1 MRSAALAWRH
11 PAHHASAVGDR
22 LLGVEAALGAGKS
35 LADDSG
41 GLVDEHGHDQAASF
55 TALTIFSAASAR
67 LLAERIGKPLPAR
80 ISFPCSTLVPSRRT
94 TSGTVKLTS
103 RAAPTTPSAMMSQ
116 RMMPPKMLTR
126 IPLTLGSER

>member
-11 PAHHASAVGDR
+11 PAHHTSAVGDR

-67 LLAERIGKPLPAR
+67 LLAERIRKPPPAR
-80 ISFPCSTLVPSRRT
+80 VSFPFSAFVPSGCPA
-94 TSGTVKLTS
+94 SGTS
-103 RAAPTTPSAMMSQ
+103 
-116 RMMPPKMLTR
+116 
-126 IPLTLGSER
+126 